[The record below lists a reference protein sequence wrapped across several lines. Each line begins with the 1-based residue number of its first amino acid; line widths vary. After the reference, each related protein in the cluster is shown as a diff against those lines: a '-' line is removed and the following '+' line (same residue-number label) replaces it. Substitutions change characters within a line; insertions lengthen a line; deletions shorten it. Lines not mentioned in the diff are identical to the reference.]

1 MTKGVRGTVLAVDDD
16 QAVLEYLADTLLPH
30 GYRLLL
36 AASGEEALRLAEKC
50 CHKIDLLLTDVVM
63 PGLSGNK
70 LAEHFQDTYP
80 DTKILFMSAYMC
92 PSMGHQGVPGS
103 EKAFLLK
110 PFVPDTL
117 LRKMKKLLA

>member
-16 QAVLEYLADTLLPH
+16 QAVLEYLTDTLIPR
-30 GYRLLL
+30 GYQLLL

-63 PGLSGNK
+63 PGLSGNE
-70 LAEHFQDTYP
+70 LAEYFQDIYP

-92 PSMGHQGVPGS
+92 PAMGHQGVPGS